1 MDKGNNRNKWTVWI
15 AEDDIDVSNSIAD
28 LVHSL
33 GVCVE
38 CYTSTEDFLGGFDTR
53 RKGCLITDMQMPG
66 ISGLELIQTLRRN
79 GHMLPVILVSGH
91 VDVPITVQ
99 AMKSGAMTVLPKPF
113 SLEELSEVIAKARKR
128 DAKVRLDK
136 THSSEARQRLG
147 QLTVHEFEVLDRI
160 AQGKS
165 NKTVARELD
174 VSLRTVEDRRRKVYS
189 KLGVDTLAGVMEI
202 AIGRKYSVDVIRRQ
216 S

>member
-1 MDKGNNRNKWTVWI
+1 MFYGNNNWTVWLV
-15 AEDDIDVSNSIAD
+15 EDDIDVRDSIAD
-28 LVHSL
+28 LVQSI
-33 GVCVE
+33 GACVE
-38 CYTSTEDFLGGFDTR
+38 CFTSAEEFMDGFDTR
-53 RKGCLITDMQMPG
+53 RKGCVITDMQMSG
-66 ISGLELIQTLRRN
+66 ISGLELIQTLRRS

-113 SLEELSEVIAKARKR
+113 SLEELSDAIAKARKR
-128 DAKVRLDK
+128 DVKVRLDQA
-136 THSSEARQRLG
+136 HSSESRKRLE
-147 QLTVHEFEVLDRI
+147 QLTAHEFQVLDRI

-174 VSLRTVEDRRRKVYS
+174 VSLRTVEDRRRKVYC

-202 AIGRKYSVDVIRRQ
+202 AIGRKYSADVTGEQ